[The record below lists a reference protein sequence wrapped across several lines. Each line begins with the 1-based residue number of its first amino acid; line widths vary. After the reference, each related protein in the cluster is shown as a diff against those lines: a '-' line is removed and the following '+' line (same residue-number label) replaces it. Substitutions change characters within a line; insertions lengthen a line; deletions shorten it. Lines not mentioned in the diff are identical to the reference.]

1 MVLSLIAGS
10 CMFPELTQAAVKKGS
25 KLLSAGADIPSTKSM
40 VELYLSP
47 KASSSR
53 KKRFDGL

>member
-1 MVLSLIAGS
+1 MVLSLLGGS
-10 CMFPELTQAAVKKGS
+10 CMSPELTRAAVKKKS
-25 KLLSAGADIPSTKSM
+25 KLLSAGADIPSPESR